1 MQITINENEMT
12 QAIKEY
18 IGNHGINISNKK
30 LTVALA
36 AGRGANGYSAS
47 VEIAEK
53 ETTGLVETTKRAKSG
68 GDILD
73 SKTMTG
79 NFAMKSAGDPVVKEA
94 VKKVDEIIDTEAAK
108 DPEPLKEESV
118 KETAAGNDV
127 KNLFA

>member
-1 MQITINENEMT
+1 M
-12 QAIKEY
+12 
-18 IGNHGINISNKK
+18 
-30 LTVALA
+30 A

-47 VEIAEK
+47 VEILEK

-73 SKTMTG
+73 SKTMTD

-94 VKKVDEIIDTEAAK
+94 VKEVDEIIDTE
-108 DPEPLKEESV
+108 PVKEKESV
-118 KETAAGNDV
+118 KETAAGNDI